1 MAYKKFSNLNRE
13 KAMIQSFILVKK
25 MGVKQS
31 DVAKEFGCSQS
42 TISQWAKEV
51 NLQENNKNI
60 SNYIEKEWKE
70 SEIISNKI
78 KKYRD
83 E

>member
-1 MAYKKFSNLNRE
+1 M
-13 KAMIQSFILVKK
+13 
-25 MGVKQS
+25 
-31 DVAKEFGCSQS
+31 AKEFGCSQS